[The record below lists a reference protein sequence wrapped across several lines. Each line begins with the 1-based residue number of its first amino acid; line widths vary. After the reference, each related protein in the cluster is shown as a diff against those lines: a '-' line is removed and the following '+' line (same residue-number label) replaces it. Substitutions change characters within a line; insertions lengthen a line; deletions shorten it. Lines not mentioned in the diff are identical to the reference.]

1 MTYKIN
7 IELILLFIFIY
18 ASNLVKS
25 EMHPFSP
32 LDLVKVKRINAHS
45 ISPNSQYMV
54 FDANKYTPENN
65 RKEQNLFITN
75 LKTKSTVQLTSD
87 HADISPFW
95 LNDNTIAF
103 ISNRS
108 GKLQLWYTPLDFE
121 NLGLLKNETMVQ
133 LTKCTTSINNVVY
146 NKNAN
151 RLIFSAQA
159 FLNGTMVND
168 DLYVEHEDNKYTSG
182 MVYDNL
188 FIRHWDTF
196 LKPKV
201 REQLFVVDLNNE
213 NGRFS
218 LKNEPVNIMKGN
230 KMECPIAPFGD
241 AGDFSISS
249 DGQTIAFSSR
259 VEEHSQ
265 AWNTNTNVYLVNYPI
280 GGEPSKIENLTE
292 SNPGYDTSPRISP
305 DGQWI
310 AYLEMREKAY
320 EADKNR
326 IMLYNIETKTYTEL
340 VPKWDRSAASI
351 TWSLDSTMLYVTAP
365 SLGRVKIYAV
375 QLNEIIEILKKK
387 KKDDD
392 KVPEIP
398 SLVVKELVGTGNN
411 GNIQI
416 IPKGQFKDNTEEILV
431 FTRSTMMKPKEIY
444 CLKVTPWDQLQIENE
459 NKEILVEP
467 PKSEAGLTQ
476 VSNMNSEFDEEI
488 QVSKPEE
495 FYFKG
500 HNKDLVHG
508 WFLKPV
514 NFDETKK
521 YPLAFLIHGGPQ
533 GAWDDSFGLRWNVQ
547 SYAGAGYVVAAIN
560 FHGSLGYGEQ
570 FQRAVSK
577 SWGNDSYNDLMKGL
591 DYILE
596 TYSFIDESKVC
607 GLGAS
612 YGGFMVNWINGHTDR
627 FACLVNHD
635 GIFDTIN
642 AYYTTEE
649 LFFTEYE
656 FGGVPWDKKA
666 KKLYDQ
672 WNPRE
677 FVENWK
683 TPTLVIHGGKDY
695 RLTESEGIATFT
707 ALQRLGVKSRFL
719 YFPDE
724 NHWVLKQANLLFWY
738 QQIFKWLELFTD
750 DKLIE
755 NEKKN
760 ELDSDKIKDDI
771 YQIF

>member
-1 MTYKIN
+1 
-7 IELILLFIFIY
+7 
-18 ASNLVKS
+18 
-25 EMHPFSP
+25 MHPFEP
-32 LDLVKVKRINAHS
+32 LDLVKVKRINAFS
-45 ISPNSQYMV
+45 LSPNSEYIV
-54 FDANKYTPENN
+54 YDVNKYIPEFN

-75 LKTKSTVQLTSD
+75 LKTKNTVQLTSD
-87 HADISPFW
+87 HGDIAPFW

-103 ISNRS
+103 LSNRS
-108 GKLQLWYTPLDFE
+108 GKLQLWYSPIDFD

-133 LTKCTTSINNVVY
+133 LTKCTTNINNVVY
-146 NKNAN
+146 NRNAN

-159 FLNGTMVND
+159 LLDGTMVND
-168 DLYVEHEDNKYTSG
+168 ETYVEHEENKFTSG

-201 REQLFVVDLNNE
+201 REQLFVVDISYE
-213 NGRFS
+213 DGKFS
-218 LKNEPVNIMKGN
+218 LKNEPVNIMKEK
-230 KMECPIAPFGD
+230 KMECPVAPFGD
-241 AGDFSISS
+241 AGDFSMSP
-249 DGQTIAFSSR
+249 DGQTIAFTSR
-259 VEEHSQ
+259 VEEPSQ
-265 AWNTNTNVYLVNYPI
+265 AWNTNTNIYLIDYPI
-280 GGEPSKIENLTE
+280 GGEPGEIENLTG

-305 DGQWI
+305 DGKWI
-310 AYLEMREKAY
+310 AYLEMRERGY

-326 IMLYNIETKTYTEL
+326 VMLYNIETKTSIEL
-340 VPKWDRSAASI
+340 VPKWDRSVASI
-351 TWSLDSTMLYVTAP
+351 TWSLDSSMLYISAP
-365 SLGRVKIYAV
+365 SLGRLKLYVV
-375 QLNEIIEILKKK
+375 NLNDTFDIFKKK
-387 KKDDD
+387 PKDGKKPD
-392 KVPEIP
+392 IP

-416 IPKGQFKDNTEEILV
+416 IPKGKINNAEEILI
-431 FTRSTMMKPKEIY
+431 FARSTMMKPKEIY
-444 CLKVTPWDQLQIENE
+444 QLEVTPWEKLQLENE
-459 NKEILVEP
+459 NKEIMIEP
-467 PKSEAGLTQ
+467 PRSELNMVQ
-476 VSNMNSEFDEEI
+476 ISNINDNFSNEVLVS
-488 QVSKPEE
+488 QPEE

-500 HNKDLVHG
+500 HDKDMVHG
-508 WFLKPV
+508 WLLKPV
-514 NFDETKK
+514 NFDSSKK

-533 GAWDDSFGLRWNVQ
+533 GAWDDSFGYRWNVQ

-560 FHGSLGYGEQ
+560 FHGSLGYGER

-577 SWGNDSYNDLMKGL
+577 SWGNDSFNDLMKGL
-591 DYILE
+591 DYLLE
-596 TYSFIDESKVC
+596 KYSFIDESKVC

-642 AYYTTEE
+642 AYFTTEE

-656 FGGVPWDKKA
+656 FGGVPWDKHA
-666 KKLYDQ
+666 RKLYDK

-738 QQIFKWLELFTD
+738 QQIFEWLELFTKD
-750 DKLIE
+750 EKIDKESQKITQE
-755 NEKKN
+755 INSNE
-760 ELDSDKIKDDI
+760 DSILKV
-771 YQIF
+771 QN